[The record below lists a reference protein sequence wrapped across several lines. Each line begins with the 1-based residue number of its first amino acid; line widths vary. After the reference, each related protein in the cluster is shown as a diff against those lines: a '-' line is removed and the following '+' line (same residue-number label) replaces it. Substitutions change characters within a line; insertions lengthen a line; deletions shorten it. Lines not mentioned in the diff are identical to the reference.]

1 MSVTTRDTR
10 QTIVLAAADLFRKQG
25 YAATTV
31 QQVAEVT
38 GISKGNLTYHFPNK
52 AALYEEVHRQVIDY
66 VRTRILNRSFDE
78 APDARQALVDFT
90 RRLRRWYLDD
100 ANQFVGCI
108 FTNIAIETQHSD
120 QAIGKLAYSALGELR
135 EMLAE
140 RFTQAQAKGEIRAD
154 RDPVELARAFFWGF
168 EGALALSRA
177 MNDPAEYDAFCALAH
192 EWLAP

>member
-52 AALYEEVHRQVIDY
+52 QALYEEVHRQVIDY

-78 APDARQALVDFT
+78 APDA
-90 RRLRRWYLDD
+90 LRYM
-100 ANQFVGCI
+100 
-108 FTNIAIETQHSD
+108 ETGSHF
-120 QAIGKLAYSALGELR
+120 GKIVIK
-135 EMLAE
+135 
-140 RFTQAQAKGEIRAD
+140 F
-154 RDPVELARAFFWGF
+154 
-168 EGALALSRA
+168 
-177 MNDPAEYDAFCALAH
+177 
-192 EWLAP
+192 